1 MTKPNREVA
10 LTLLRE
16 GHTSMYRR
24 ILPEHEE
31 LFDLIDEL
39 VKDKDRL
46 EDEVTNLEADLKR
59 SMEE

>member
-1 MTKPNREVA
+1 MTEQLKPNREVA

-31 LFDLIDEL
+31 LFDLIDKL
-39 VKDKDRL
+39 VDDKERL
-46 EDEVTNLEADLKR
+46 EDDLENARRLWD
-59 SMEE
+59 

>member
-1 MTKPNREVA
+1 VTEQLKPNREVA

-31 LFDLIDEL
+31 LFDLIDKL
-39 VKDKDRL
+39 VEDKERL
-46 EDEVTNLEADLKR
+46 EDDLENARRLWD
-59 SMEE
+59 

>member
-1 MTKPNREVA
+1 MSEQIKPNREVA

-31 LFDLIDEL
+31 LFDLIDKL
-39 VKDKDRL
+39 VEDKERL
-46 EDEVTNLEADLKR
+46 EDELENARRLWD
-59 SMEE
+59 

>member
-1 MTKPNREVA
+1 MTEQMKPNREVA

-31 LFDLIDEL
+31 LFDLIDKL
-39 VKDKDRL
+39 VEDKERL
-46 EDEVTNLEADLKR
+46 EDDLENARRLWD
-59 SMEE
+59 

>member
-1 MTKPNREVA
+1 MTDQLKPNREVA

-31 LFDLIDEL
+31 LFDHIDKL
-39 VKDKDRL
+39 VEDKERL
-46 EDEVTNLEADLKR
+46 EDDLENARRLWD
-59 SMEE
+59 